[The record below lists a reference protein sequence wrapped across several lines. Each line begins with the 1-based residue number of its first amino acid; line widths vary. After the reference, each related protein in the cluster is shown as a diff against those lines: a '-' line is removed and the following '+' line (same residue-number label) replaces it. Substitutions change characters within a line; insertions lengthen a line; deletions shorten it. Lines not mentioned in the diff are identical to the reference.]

1 MLLKVKKFDIDSGEY
16 TVILN
21 EEDAKEMGVSGQDRV
36 RLRSNKQSLISIVH
50 TSKESVERGEI
61 GIFTKTWIR
70 LNLNGEEN
78 ILLTP
83 TTKPESVEIIRKKM
97 DGQELTTAE
106 IHTLVKDISE
116 HQLSNIE
123 LTAYVTAL
131 YINGMNLRETADL
144 TLAMVEFGDT
154 IDFDRPVFDLH
165 SIGGLPGN
173 TITLIVIPIV
183 AAAGLLIPKT
193 SSRAISSACGT
204 ADIVEVFMESTF
216 SANELRTIAEKTNG
230 TIAWGGGVSMAPAD
244 DIIIKVEYPLGID
257 PHSQM
262 LASIMSK
269 KKATGIN
276 FLAID
281 IPVGPE
287 TKMKTMKDAE
297 NFAHEF
303 VELGKLLDIK
313 VECAI
318 SYGDQPMGRAIG
330 PAVETIE
337 VLKILEG
344 SDAPRSMV
352 EKSCEMAGIILEMA
366 GIRDGTKKAYE
377 ILKSG
382 KALAKFREIVE
393 AQGGI
398 KDISSDKIKPGLY
411 KKDVFASKNG
421 YLKKASN
428 KAFVRIVRA
437 AGSPRDHGAGV
448 ILNKKLGQAV
458 RKGELLFTIYAD
470 SENKLKNA
478 VDIARKLRPMETEGI
493 ILERIPYIPRDRG
506 KFSTWDY
513 MDAQEEKKQT
523 SENVHKIIK

>member
-1 MLLKVKKFDIDSGEY
+1 MLLKVKKLDIDSGEFS
-16 TVILN
+16 VILN
-21 EEDAKEMGVSGQDRV
+21 EEDAKEMSIAGQDRV
-36 RLRSNKQSLISIVH
+36 RLKTDKSSIIGIVLTSKQSVD
-50 TSKESVERGEI
+50 RGEI
-61 GIFTKTWIR
+61 GIFTKTWEKMK
-70 LNLNGEEN
+70 LNGDDK
-78 ILLTP
+78 ITVTP
-83 TTKPESVEIIRKKM
+83 TTKPESVEIIKKKM
-97 DGQELTTAE
+97 DGLELTTEE
-106 IHTLVKDISE
+106 IHTLIRDISD
-116 HQLSNIE
+116 HALSNIE

-144 TLAMVEFGDT
+144 TKSMVEFGDS
-154 IDFDRPVFDLH
+154 IDFDRPVYDLH

-173 TITLIVIPIV
+173 TITLIVVPIV

-204 ADIVEVFMESTF
+204 ADIVEVFMNATF
-216 SANELRTIAEKTNG
+216 TANELSAIAEKTNG
-230 TIAWGGGVSMAPAD
+230 TMAWGGGISMAPAD

-257 PHSQM
+257 PHPQM

-269 KKATGIN
+269 KKATGVD

-287 TKMKTMKDAE
+287 TKIKTVEEGVK
-297 NFAHEF
+297 FANEF

-337 VLKILEG
+337 VIKILEG
-344 SDAPRSMV
+344 SDYPRSMV
-352 EKSCEMAGIILEMA
+352 EKSCEMAGMILEMA
-366 GIRDGTKKAYE
+366 GMREGTKRAYE

-382 KALAKFREIVE
+382 KAFKKFQEIVE

-398 KDISSDKIKPGLY
+398 KDITSDKIKLGKY
-411 KKDVFASKNG
+411 KQEIYASKNG

-428 KAFVRIVRA
+428 RAFVKIVRA

-458 RKGELLFTIYAD
+458 LKGELLYTIYAD
-470 SENKLKNA
+470 SEHKLKHA
-478 VDIARKLRPMETEGI
+478 VELSRKLKPMRTEGI
-493 ILERIPYIPRDRG
+493 ILDRVPSYSMLDRD
-506 KFSTWDY
+506 KPSAWDY
-513 MDAQEEKKQT
+513 MDKDLLK
-523 SENVHKIIK
+523 SDDPENNKND